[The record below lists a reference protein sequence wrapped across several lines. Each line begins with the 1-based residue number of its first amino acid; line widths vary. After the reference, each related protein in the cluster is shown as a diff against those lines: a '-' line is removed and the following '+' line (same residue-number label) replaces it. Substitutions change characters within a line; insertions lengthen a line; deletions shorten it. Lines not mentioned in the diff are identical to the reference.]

1 MLHREDDEIRK
12 LREEWP
18 NMSYDDK
25 IDKFLWKM
33 VWFHHEKHIPGSP
46 SQPINELNE
55 TIKKASESS
64 EHLTSSI
71 RYATWVAAIIGGLA
85 LLVTT
90 INLLKEFGVFELK

>member
-18 NMSYDDK
+18 KMSYKDK
-25 IDKFLWKM
+25 VDKFLWKM

-55 TIKKASESS
+55 TIKKASDSS
-64 EHLTSSI
+64 EKLTNSI
-71 RYATWVAAIIGGLA
+71 RTATWVVAIIGGLA
-85 LLVTT
+85 LLVT
-90 INLLKEFGVFELK
+90 IVNLLKEFGVFDLK

>member
-18 NMSYDDK
+18 SMSYGDK
-25 IDKFLWKM
+25 VDKFLWKM
-33 VWFHHEKHIPGSP
+33 VWFHHEKHIQGSP
-46 SQPINELNE
+46 SQPINDLNE
-55 TIKKASESS
+55 TLKKASESS

-85 LLVTT
+85 LLVTI
-90 INLLKEFGVFELK
+90 INLLKDFGFLDLK